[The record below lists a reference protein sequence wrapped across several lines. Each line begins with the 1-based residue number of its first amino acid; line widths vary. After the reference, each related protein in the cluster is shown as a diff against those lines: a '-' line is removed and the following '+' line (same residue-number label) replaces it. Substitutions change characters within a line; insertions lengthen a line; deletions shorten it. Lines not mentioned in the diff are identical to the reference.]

1 MKVAVIGANGQLGQ
15 DVTFAFESQGHE
27 VTGLTHAEVAVE
39 SSESVQAALAACRP
53 ELVIN
58 TAAFTNVDRCED
70 EAVQAFTIN
79 AAGARNVAQAAQAA
93 GARLIQISTDYV
105 FDGEKGSAY
114 VETDPPRPLSVY
126 GNSKLA
132 GEFCARAAAPRHFVV
147 RVSGIY
153 GHHVCRGKGSPNFVD
168 TMLARGRKGEEIRM
182 VDDQIATPT
191 STVEIAR
198 QLVALSQTDEY
209 GIYHATAEGSCSW
222 YEFTRAIYEIAGLKV
237 RVEPIRTG
245 DSGRKAPRPKYGVL
259 ENAALKRLSLNLFS
273 HWRTGLENYLKGS

>member
-15 DVTFAFESQGHE
+15 DVTSAFAAQGHE
-27 VTGLTHAEVAVE
+27 VAALNHSEMAVE
-39 SSESVQAALAACRP
+39 SSESVRAALDACRP

-70 EAVQAFTIN
+70 EAIQAFVIN
-79 AAGARNVAQAAQAA
+79 AAGARNVALAAQAL
-93 GARLIQISTDYV
+93 GAKLIQISTDYV

-132 GEFCARAAAPRHFVV
+132 GEFCVRAAVPRHFVV

-153 GHHVCRGKGSPNFVD
+153 GHHLCRGKGGPNFVD

-191 STVEIAR
+191 PTAEIAR
-198 QLVALSQTDEY
+198 QLVALSQTTEY
-209 GIYHATAEGSCSW
+209 GIYHATSEGCCSW
-222 YEFTRAIYEIAGLKV
+222 YEFTLAIFELAGLKA
-237 RVEPIRTG
+237 RVEPIKTG
-245 DSGRKAPRPKYGVL
+245 DSGRRAPRPKYGVL
-259 ENAALKRLSLNLFS
+259 ENAALKRISLNLFS
-273 HWRTGLENYLKGS
+273 HWRTGLENYLKDF